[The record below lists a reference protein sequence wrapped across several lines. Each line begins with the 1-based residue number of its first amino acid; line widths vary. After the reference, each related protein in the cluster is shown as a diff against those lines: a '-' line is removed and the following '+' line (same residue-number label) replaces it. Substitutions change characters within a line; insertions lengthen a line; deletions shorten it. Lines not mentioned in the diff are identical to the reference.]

1 VEVLLLVPW
10 VVLSELDALK
20 GSTRKQQA
28 ESARHA
34 LHRLRALTAER
45 DTYIKAQPVAEH
57 ARVGVPLGCSL
68 LLQRFCSSFHCCQG
82 QSLP

>member
-1 VEVLLLVPW
+1 MEVLLLVPW

-45 DTYIKAQPVAEH
+45 DTYIKAQPAAEH
-57 ARVGVPLGCSL
+57 ARVSAAAGWLGGL
-68 LLQRFCSSFHCCQG
+68 AG
-82 QSLP
+82 G